1 MYAGMYTRRL
11 YIQGGAVEKRGRMVA
26 ATAVA
31 AAATA
36 ASAIG
41 CASPLEGNK
50 GGATQRDK
58 GCTERAEGALATT
71 CFSRQFVRQH

>member
-11 YIQGGAVEKRGRMVA
+11 YIQGGAAGKGGRV
-26 ATAVA
+26 T
-31 AAATA
+31 AATA
-36 ASAIG
+36 AASAVG

-50 GGATQRDK
+50 GGATRGDK
-58 GCTERAEGALATT
+58 GCTERAEGAPATT

>member
-11 YIQGGAVEKRGRMVA
+11 YIQGRARQGKGGR
-26 ATAVA
+26 VA

-36 ASAIG
+36 ASAVG

-50 GGATQRDK
+50 GGATQGDK
-58 GCTERAEGALATT
+58 GCTERAKGAPATT